1 MNENELTRRL
11 LAEGYKPEDTPPG
24 MCAYAAHEG
33 GWTYDIATLRSMIYE
48 TPCGLLAK
56 GDHFTNGYMSYGGK
70 RQSCDLLS
78 GVYIRTLSAYA
89 PGSSAAPYELPWH
102 LLGHC
107 APMRLSPD
115 EAPVCL

>member
-56 GDHFTNGYMSYGGK
+56 GDHFTNGYMSYGGIDWRPENDNPVICCPVFTSEPCPLMHPALQRLHMNCHGTSSDIV
-70 RQSCDLLS
+70 RQ
-78 GVYIRTLSAYA
+78 
-89 PGSSAAPYELPWH
+89 
-102 LLGHC
+102 
-107 APMRLSPD
+107 
-115 EAPVCL
+115 